1 MFKWYSEIPC
11 LTVITL
17 IRMIFVYSYSKKGP
31 IKTKYLF
38 DKVFWLVVAVF
49 LEYDYK
55 LLLKICMTINPGKN
69 FIIILQNYPIR
80 TIFIL
85 DTMFWLDGFKFSST
99 KFILWGFKTS
109 RPYHHSWHANTFLFK
124 VYHTLHWI
132 QNQYS
137 ETCL

>member
-17 IRMIFVYSYSKKGP
+17 IRMICVYSYSKKGP

-38 DKVFWLVVAVF
+38 DKVFWLVVSVF

-80 TIFIL
+80 TMFIL
-85 DTMFWLDGFKFSST
+85 DTMFWL
-99 KFILWGFKTS
+99 
-109 RPYHHSWHANTFLFK
+109 
-124 VYHTLHWI
+124 VI
-132 QNQYS
+132 QWEQCLYLIQCSDWMVLNFQVQNSYS
-137 ETCL
+137 EVLRPQGHIITITCKYFLI